1 MATRRSA
8 GTAHNAYA
16 SVLAREVASSDAS
29 STGPVQRVAATL
41 LFADVSGYT
50 ALTERLATLGRAGAE
65 IVTDTINAC
74 FTKLITAAAS
84 FGGDVLRFGGDA
96 LFIAFTGDDR
106 VARGVSAAQAM
117 QRAIATLPAIAV
129 PGGKVRL
136 RQSIGLHDGEL
147 ILVRW
152 DGSWTEVMPVGP
164 AVSAVLACES
174 AANAGQIALSKQLA
188 RRLPL
193 GAVRRRADGV
203 PLLNRN
209 YRSGAV
215 APMLGSPKGAAD
227 GRGLLPVALREALD
241 GRVGSEHRPACIGFV
256 AISGLD
262 ALAKDPKLL
271 ARRLHAIMDAA
282 DAAATE
288 LGVTPMATDVSP
300 DGLKLIVAAGVPTA
314 TEDDAARIIEAT
326 RRICKA
332 APKHA
337 SAGIHLGVVFSGDVG
352 HPKRRSY
359 TVMGDAVN
367 LAARLA
373 YRAPTGSVLA
383 SQQLLTSSGAP
394 YAVTWL
400 EPFKVKGKQAAQVA
414 GIVGRPRRARPSQ
427 STHGLLRGR
436 SSEVRQ
442 VRASL
447 AAARCVE
454 IVGPS
459 GAGASHLVHH
469 VLSADHR
476 TTVSHTATVESATR
490 PLEIVRRLVEALSGA
505 TAWADLSKDVFGRKS
520 ISGAPVDAVW
530 VTARLVDRV
539 LAIWPTDTDI
549 VIDRSQHVDEA
560 SLRVARGLASALLER
575 PDISRRL
582 IVVGRAARLSGSANV
597 VHLGEL
603 SDRDIRG
610 VVTDAIHVP
619 LSDADVDRIVRSAAG
634 SPGLAKAL
642 ASLGGVAELPPTFEA
657 LIGARLDRLPLGAR
671 RLIRELAVTGGSLSI
686 EQASRVLAVPERD
699 LADAVRLATDLV
711 SVRGQSFVFVDDTA
725 RSVAALGLPVARLR
739 TLHARLL
746 QLGTATKSMSASEM
760 ANHAIEAG
768 NHRQAARW
776 SIAAAE
782 RAIGAGASDEA
793 TTHLANAVAAARTA
807 GWSDARVAA
816 LANQWAL
823 MAERSARASD
833 LDRALV
839 IALRHE
845 RRPAERSAL
854 LIRQAR
860 AARVN
865 NRLARA
871 RRLLDQAHSEA
882 PSSAGAMHHLI
893 DIELG
898 WVMVSDGK
906 LADALDISE
915 QVLNSAGAVHDARV
929 EFEAASL
936 ARFVR
941 SATGLPGAMK
951 LGRRAVRAARRTG
964 DQRSIGIAVGNV
976 ALMADN
982 NGRWQ
987 SAQVGYRRAEAA
999 FSRAGDVLNMV
1010 GARMN
1015 RASILVEVGAVEG
1028 IADGLSD
1035 AIRCFAAG
1043 GDTLGA
1049 AMASALW
1056 SRATARVGGAAQDVD
1071 LCVRISSAVQQVV
1084 ESQEHEIAGAFHKA
1098 GEIEVLLLLC
1108 RSTEAST
1115 KANMLIQSIEASGGD
1130 SLLAALAC
1138 RLAAIAYWQLGR
1150 TKSADR
1156 RFLDALE
1163 FADQSGVIPIRA
1175 AVRSAMRARS
1185 RTEATAADVAFDRL
1199 GGVVS
1204 SPWFRAPTLR

>member
-1 MATRRSA
+1 
-8 GTAHNAYA
+8 
-16 SVLAREVASSDAS
+16 
-29 STGPVQRVAATL
+29 VQRVAATL

-106 VARGVSAAQAM
+106 VARGISAAQAM

-164 AVSAVLACES
+164 AVSAVLASES

-188 RRLPL
+188 RRLPP
-193 GAVRRRADGV
+193 GAVRRRSDGV

-215 APMLGSPKGAAD
+215 VSTLGSPKGVAD
-227 GRGLLPVALREALD
+227 GRRLLPVALREALD

-271 ARRLHAIMDAA
+271 ARRLHAVLDAA

-394 YAVTWL
+394 YSVTWL

-442 VRASL
+442 IRASL

-476 TTVSHTATVESATR
+476 TTVSHTATVESVTR

-505 TAWADLSKDVFGRKS
+505 TAWADLSKDVFGKKS

-619 LSDADVDRIVRSAAG
+619 LSDADVDRIVRAAAG

-642 ASLGGVAELPPTFEA
+642 ASLGGVSELPPTFEA

-711 SVRGQSFVFVDDTA
+711 SVRGHSFVFVDDTA

-746 QLGTATKSMSASEM
+746 QLGTATKAMSASEM

-793 TTHLANAVAAARTA
+793 TTHLANSVAAARTA
-807 GWSDARVAA
+807 GWSDVRIAA

-871 RRLLDQAHSEA
+871 RRLLNQARSEA
-882 PSSAGAMHHLI
+882 PSSAGPMHHLV

-906 LADALDISE
+906 LDAALIIAE
-915 QVLNSAGAVHDARV
+915 HVLESDVATNNAEV

-941 SATGLPGAMK
+941 SATGLPGAMV
-951 LGRRAVRAARRTG
+951 LGKRSVRAAKRTG
-964 DQRSIGIAVGNV
+964 DQRLVGVAVGNV

-982 NGRWQ
+982 GGEWR
-987 SAQVGYRRAEAA
+987 SAQLGYQRAEIA
-999 FSRAGDVLNMV
+999 FSRSGDVLNMAR
-1010 GARMN
+1010 ARMN
-1015 RASILVEVGAVEG
+1015 RASILIELGVVDEMAEG
-1028 IADGLSD
+1028 LPD
-1035 AIRCFAAG
+1035 AIRSLSAG
-1043 GDTLGA
+1043 GEP
-1049 AMASALW
+1049 
-1056 SRATARVGGAAQDVD
+1056 VG
-1071 LCVRISSAVQQVV
+1071 
-1084 ESQEHEIAGAFHKA
+1084 
-1098 GEIEVLLLLC
+1098 
-1108 RSTEAST
+1108 
-1115 KANMLIQSIEASGGD
+1115 
-1130 SLLAALAC
+1130 
-1138 RLAAIAYWQLGR
+1138 AAIATVLWARAAARRGGDNNAAELADRVVLAIQQIVDSHEGEIAVAFHLAGEVEILVSLGRAGEAAAKAAKLIRSLEKAPCDHLLRSIVFRLSAVADLYLGR
-1150 TKSADR
+1150 TKLADHSMRIALDSAER
-1156 RFLDALE
+1156 
-1163 FADQSGVIPIRA
+1163 SGIEGARSAVRTAIRA
-1175 AVRSAMRARS
+1175 WS
-1185 RTEATAADVAFDRL
+1185 RTEANAQDLALDRSA
-1199 GGVVS
+1199 GVVS
-1204 SPWFRAPTLR
+1204 SPWFGPAVAPLPKSLSAGAGAAEGDIAAE